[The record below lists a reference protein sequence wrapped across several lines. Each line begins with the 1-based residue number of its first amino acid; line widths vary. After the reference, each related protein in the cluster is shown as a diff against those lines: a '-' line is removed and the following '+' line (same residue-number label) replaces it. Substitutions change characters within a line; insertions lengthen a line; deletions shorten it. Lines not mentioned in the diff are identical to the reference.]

1 MLRRLPFV
9 RRSPITSLS
18 SRQVRYVLFAAFLFL
33 LIVFLPQRLAGE
45 PATDQGFSKPDL
57 EKKKSS
63 PFSIQFAF
71 GEEKSAAKKIRLE
84 RKQKVREAFLHAWKG
99 YKDHAWLHDELLPI
113 SGGKKDPYVGWAA
126 TLVDGLDSLL
136 ILGLQ
141 DEFDHALKALDS
153 INFSKP
159 NSERVPV
166 FETTIRY
173 LGGLLGAYDVSGG
186 KYPKLLTKADQL
198 GEFLFRAF
206 NTSNGIPVPY
216 YVSFYVS
223 FTIFRNYLFHS
234 CAIILIFHSC
244 LTRLLLFSSQDFLSM
259 QTNTKI
265 QWWNGTDEL
274 LVGESGV
281 LVAQIGKEKE
291 FKLENPRANNNRI
304 PFT

>member
-9 RRSPITSLS
+9 RRSPLTSLS

-33 LIVFLPQRLAGE
+33 LVVFLPQRLAGAPA
-45 PATDQGFSKPDL
+45 PATDTTDTTYTDQGISKGSKGAT
-57 EKKKSS
+57 EKVS
-63 PFSIQFAF
+63 FHIQFEF
-71 GEEKSAAKKIRLE
+71 GEEKSAAKKIRLD
-84 RKQKVREAFLHAWKG
+84 RQQKVREAFLHAWKG

-141 DEFDHALKALDS
+141 EEFDHALKALDS

-216 YVSFYVS
+216 YVSFYARFTSVYKSLQYFIRVPYSSIPPSRS
-223 FTIFRNYLFHS
+223 FH
-234 CAIILIFHSC
+234 C
-244 LTRLLLFSSQDFLSM
+244 
-259 QTNTKI
+259 
-265 QWWNGTDEL
+265 
-274 LVGESGV
+274 
-281 LVAQIGKEKE
+281 
-291 FKLENPRANNNRI
+291 
-304 PFT
+304 